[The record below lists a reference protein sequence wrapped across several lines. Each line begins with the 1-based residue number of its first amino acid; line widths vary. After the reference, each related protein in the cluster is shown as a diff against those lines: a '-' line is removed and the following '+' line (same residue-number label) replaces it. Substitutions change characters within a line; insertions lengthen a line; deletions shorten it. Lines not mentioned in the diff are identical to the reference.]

1 MINNGSPW
9 DYNSIRRVWLLPD
22 RFKLGQVSVSETRDG
37 LEAVCTDNTRKSGF
51 RMNTYQSCIAG
62 SLSSRRIAEW
72 LFAGV
77 LVVLL
82 TSPANGQTAP
92 ATPPAASPEDSG
104 LTLKTNVDEVTLDIV
119 IHDKHRK
126 AVLDLKPEDVAVT
139 DNGTAVKLNGFR
151 LVQGDTAAGHA
162 VTLVFDHF
170 EGPLAKSARIIADKI
185 LKVLPATGYS
195 YAVMD
200 FHGRLRL
207 LQGFTQDLR
216 LVDAAVDTA
225 TTSNAVHM
233 TTTLSQGFD
242 IVKDPAEAEKA
253 KVAAQAEKDL
263 LSIAGTGADTTG
275 RHVDVK
281 ERALDQTL
289 QKAIQEAQLIVQ
301 EQHANRELAGILGLV
316 RSQQMLS
323 QRKAIIYFT
332 LNELMDSGSKQL
344 LNTIT
349 GTATKAGVTIYTVDL
364 DAMNLAG
371 RREVEQ
377 ARNQGEANFNPT
389 PVATSPYTTVIPS
402 QQASGGVLQGAPS
415 TQGPVWGQAQDLAQ
429 MSSFSRGNNED
440 PNQYLE
446 IKSPMSD
453 LSKNTGGT
461 YIDAQLSV
469 RGPLQQLVQDMS
481 TYYEAT
487 YTPPVQEYDGKFRT
501 IAVKPL
507 RTGLTVQAKT
517 GYFSVPP
524 GTTGGM
530 RPFEAALLKSLKA
543 PELPTDFKFN
553 ASIIRF
559 GNLPDGNTNTLVV
572 EVPYSALDLKPDT
585 HTGLYSAHAS
595 IVAQV
600 KDSGGTVIEHFAEDI
615 ARRGGVESV
624 DRDKTLAITLQR
636 HFMEIPGKYVLEV
649 AVKDHNSDKMSAQRV
664 PFEIPAVP
672 NGPALSDVVLVRKM
686 DTFSEDS
693 DPLEPLQY
701 EKEKVTPN
709 LSGTVPPDA
718 KSVSLFMILHPDPHA
733 TQPPTLEMQVI
744 RNGNPG
750 RRTPLPLRANSVGG
764 TLPYLAT
771 FPKTLAPGNYLVR
784 ATLNQGGSEATQE
797 VWFSVEGKPGENV
810 AADSTGHGGGG
821 APVEDIALTAGGLP
835 AAAGELAIT
844 ASSKLIPPPTP
855 EEAQTLISDA
865 RSRAVGYKSGLP
877 NFMCIEV
884 TDRSIDPAARGLWRH
899 KDTITEMLR
908 YRDKSESRSVME
920 VDGKPADSMNAEDIK
935 GTQSTGE
942 FGGVLDAVF
951 EPSAKADFQWKETDT
966 LGNGTV
972 QVFDYHVAKENS
984 SFSVRGSNG
993 LEPTLSFH
1001 GKVYIDTATR
1011 SVRRISLI
1019 ADDFPKDFPT
1029 HASTVQVDYDYVSIN
1044 SHDYLMPISAEVS
1057 VVQGRH
1063 QASLNTIAFRD
1074 YRRFG
1079 SNVKVLNFRTMEKP

>member
-1 MINNGSPW
+1 M
-9 DYNSIRRVWLLPD
+9 
-22 RFKLGQVSVSETRDG
+22 K
-37 LEAVCTDNTRKSGF
+37 
-51 RMNTYQSCIAG
+51 TYQRCIAG
-62 SLSSRRIAEW
+62 SASSRKIAGW
-72 LFAGV
+72 MFAGV
-77 LVVLL
+77 LAVLL
-82 TSPANGQTAP
+82 ALAANGQTAP
-92 ATPPAASPEDSG
+92 ATAPAATPEDSG

-119 IHDKHRK
+119 IHDKHHK

-170 EGPLAKSARIIADKI
+170 EGPVAKSARNIADKI

-195 YAVMD
+195 FAVLD
-200 FHGRLRL
+200 FSGRMRL
-207 LQGFTQDLR
+207 LQGFTEDRR
-216 LVDAAVDTA
+216 LVDSAVDTA
-225 TTSNAVHM
+225 TESNAVHLQSSL
-233 TTTLSQGFD
+233 TQSID
-242 IVKDPAEAEKA
+242 IVHDPAEVEKA

-263 LSIAGTGADTTG
+263 ISIARTGADSAG
-275 RHVDVK
+275 RHVDVT
-281 ERALDQTL
+281 ERALAQTL
-289 QKAIQEAQLIVQ
+289 LRAMEDAQLVVQ

-332 LNELMDSGSKQL
+332 LNELMDSGSKQM

-371 RREVEQ
+371 RREVEN
-377 ARNQGEANFNPT
+377 ARNQGEAGFNPT
-389 PVATSPYTTVIPS
+389 PVATSPYTTTIPT

-440 PNQYLE
+440 PNQYQE

-487 YTPPVQEYDGKFRT
+487 YTPPAQEYDGKFRT

-524 GTTGGM
+524 GTAGGM

-543 PELPTDFKFN
+543 PELPADFKFN

-595 IVAQV
+595 IVAQI

-649 AVKDHNSDKMSAQRV
+649 AVKDHNSEKMSAQRV

-672 NGPALSDVVLVRKM
+672 NGPALSDMVLVRKM

-709 LSGTVPPDA
+709 LSGTVLPDA

-750 RRTPLPLRANSVGG
+750 RRTPLPLRINSVGG

-771 FPKTLAPGNYLVR
+771 FPKALAPGNYLVR

-797 VWFSVEGKPGENV
+797 VWFSVEGKPGESV

-821 APVEDIALTAGGLP
+821 APVEDISLTSGTLP
-835 AAAGELAIT
+835 SAAGELAIA

-865 RSRAVGYKSGLP
+865 RGRAVGYKSGLP

-884 TDRSIDPAARGLWRH
+884 TDRSLDPSARGLWRH
-899 KDTITEMLR
+899 KDTITELLR

-920 VDGKPADSMNAEDIK
+920 VDGRPTSSMNPDDIK

-972 QVFDYHVAKENS
+972 QVFDYHIAKENS
-984 SFSVRGSNG
+984 TFSVRGSNG
-993 LEPTLSFH
+993 LEPTVSFH

-1019 ADDFPKDFPT
+1019 ADDLPKDFPT
-1029 HASTVQVDYDYVSIN
+1029 HATTVSVDYDYVSIN
-1044 SHDYLMPISAEVS
+1044 SHDYLMPISAEIS
-1057 VVQGRH
+1057 LVQGRH
-1063 QASLNTIAFRD
+1063 SASLNTIAFRD

>member
-1 MINNGSPW
+1 
-9 DYNSIRRVWLLPD
+9 
-22 RFKLGQVSVSETRDG
+22 
-37 LEAVCTDNTRKSGF
+37 
-51 RMNTYQSCIAG
+51 MNTYQSSITGWAFLRKTAG
-62 SLSSRRIAEW
+62 W
-72 LFAGV
+72 MFAGV

-82 TSPANGQTAP
+82 TCAANGQTTGQTAP
-92 ATPPAASPEDSG
+92 VTAPGAAPYDSG

-139 DNGTAVKLNGFR
+139 DNGTPVKLNGFR
-151 LVQGDTAAGHA
+151 LVQGDTSAGHA

-170 EGPLAKSARIIADKI
+170 EGPLAKSARNIADKI

-195 YAVMD
+195 FAVMD

-207 LQGFTQDLR
+207 LQGFTEDR
-216 LVDAAVDTA
+216 GLVDSAVDTA
-225 TTSNAVHM
+225 TESNAVHM
-233 TTTLSQGFD
+233 TTTLSQGYD
-242 IVKDPAEAEKA
+242 IVHDPAEVEKA

-263 LSIAGTGADTTG
+263 ISIAGTGADSAG

-281 ERALDQTL
+281 ERALAQTL
-289 QKAIQEAQLIVQ
+289 LKAMEDAQQIVQ

-316 RSQQMLS
+316 RSQQQLS

-332 LNELMDSGSKQL
+332 LNELMDSGSKQM

-377 ARNQGEANFNPT
+377 ARNQGEAGYNPT
-389 PVATSPYTTVIPS
+389 PIVVNAHGDTAIVPQQEGGAGVVGTPSPN
-402 QQASGGVLQGAPS
+402 
-415 TQGPVWGQAQDLAQ
+415 GPVWGQAQDLSQ
-429 MSSFSRGNNED
+429 MSDFARGNNED

-461 YIDAQLSV
+461 YVDAQLSV

-524 GTTGGM
+524 GTAGGM

-543 PELPTDFKFN
+543 PELPADFKFN

-559 GNLPDGNTNTLVV
+559 GSLPDGNTNTLAV

-595 IVAQV
+595 IVAQI

-615 ARRGGVESV
+615 ARRGGLESV

-649 AVKDHNSDKMSAQRV
+649 AVKDQNSEKMSAQRV

-672 NGPALSDVVLVRKM
+672 NGPALSDMVLVRKM

-693 DPLEPLQY
+693 DPLEPMQY

-709 LSGTVPPDA
+709 LTGTVLPDA
-718 KSVSLFMILHPDPHA
+718 KSVSLFMILHPDPKA

-750 RRTPLPLRANSVGG
+750 RRTPLPLRVNSVGG

-771 FPKTLAPGNYLVR
+771 FPKALAPGNYLVR

-797 VWFSVEGKPGENV
+797 VWFSVEGKPGESV

-821 APVEDIALTAGGLP
+821 APVEDISLTSGNLP
-835 AAAGELAIT
+835 GAAGELAIT
-844 ASSKLIPPPTP
+844 ASSKAIPPPTP
-855 EEAQTLISDA
+855 EEVQTLISDA
-865 RSRAVGYKSGLP
+865 RQRAVNYMNGLP

-884 TDRSIDPAARGLWRH
+884 TDRSLDPAGRGLWKH
-899 KDTITEMLR
+899 KDTITELLR
-908 YRDKSESRSVME
+908 FRDKAESRSVME
-920 VDGKPADSMNAEDIK
+920 VDGRPAASMNADDIK

-942 FGGVLDAVF
+942 FGAVLHTVF
-951 EPSAKADFQWKETDT
+951 DPSAKAEFKWKETDT

-972 QVFDYHVAKENS
+972 QVFDYHVSKENS
-984 SFSVRGSNG
+984 NFTVRGSNG
-993 LEPTLSFH
+993 LEPTVSFH
-1001 GKVYIDTATR
+1001 GKVYIDTATS

-1029 HASTVQVDYDYVSIN
+1029 HASTVSVDYDYVSIN

-1057 VVQGRH
+1057 VLQGRH
-1063 QASLNTIAFRD
+1063 FASLNTIAFRD

-1079 SNVKVLNFRTMEKP
+1079 SNLKILNFRTMEKP

>member
-1 MINNGSPW
+1 M
-9 DYNSIRRVWLLPD
+9 Y
-22 RFKLGQVSVSETRDG
+22 
-37 LEAVCTDNTRKSGF
+37 
-51 RMNTYQSCIAG
+51 TYQSRIAG
-62 SLSSRRIAEW
+62 SKFAKKTAGW

-82 TSPANGQTAP
+82 ISPANGQTAQ
-92 ATPPAASPEDSG
+92 ATPPAPAANEPT
-104 LTLKTNVDEVTLDIV
+104 LTLKTNVDEVALDIV
-119 IHDKHRK
+119 IHDKHHK

-139 DNGTAVKLNGFR
+139 DNGTPVKLNGFR
-151 LVQGDTAAGHA
+151 LVQGNGTTGHV

-170 EGPLAKSARIIADKI
+170 EGALAKSARNIADKI

-195 YAVMD
+195 FAVMD
-200 FHGRLRL
+200 FSGRMRL
-207 LQGFTQDLR
+207 LQGFTEDRR
-216 LVDAAVDTA
+216 LVDSAVDTA
-225 TTSNAVHM
+225 TESNAVHM
-233 TTTLSQGFD
+233 TSTLTQSID
-242 IVKDPAEAEKA
+242 IVHDPAEVEKA

-263 LSIAGTGADTTG
+263 ISIAHTGADSAG
-275 RHVDVK
+275 RHVDVN
-281 ERALDQTL
+281 ERALAQTL
-289 QKAIQEAQLIVQ
+289 LKAMEEAQLVVQ

-316 RSQQMLS
+316 RSQQQLS

-332 LNELMDSGSKQL
+332 LNEMLDSGSKEM
-344 LNTIT
+344 LNTIS
-349 GTATKAGVTIYTVDL
+349 GAATKAGVTIYTVDL
-364 DAMNLAG
+364 DATNLAG
-371 RREVEQ
+371 RREVQQ
-377 ARNQGEANFNPT
+377 AVNQNESRFNPT
-389 PVATSPYTTVIPS
+389 AIVVNAHGDTAVQI
-402 QQASGGVLQGAPS
+402 QGEGGAPIS
-415 TQGPVWGQAQDLAQ
+415 GTPSATGPQWGQAQDLAV
-429 MSSFSRGNNED
+429 MTDFARGNNED
-440 PNQYLE
+440 PNRYME

-453 LSKNTGGT
+453 LSKSTGGT

-487 YTPPVQEYDGKFRT
+487 YTPPAQEYDGKFRT

-524 GTTGGM
+524 GTAGGM

-543 PELPTDFKFN
+543 PELPADFKFN

-595 IVAQV
+595 IVAQI

-649 AVKDHNSDKMSAQRV
+649 AVKDHNSEKMSAQRV

-672 NGPALSDVVLVRKM
+672 NGPALSDMVLVRKM

-709 LSGTVPPDA
+709 LTGTVLPDA

-733 TQPPTLEMQVI
+733 SQPPTLQMQVI

-750 RRTPLPLRANSVGG
+750 RRTPLPLRVNSVGE
-764 TLPYLAT
+764 TVPYLAT
-771 FPKTLAPGNYLVR
+771 FPKALAPGNYLVR
-784 ATLNQGGSEATQE
+784 ATLNQGGNEATQE
-797 VWFSVEGKPGENV
+797 VWFSVEGKPGESV

-821 APVEDIALTAGGLP
+821 APPEDISLTSGSLP
-835 AAAGELAIT
+835 SAAGELAIT
-844 ASSKLIPPPTP
+844 TSSKLIPPPTP

-865 RSRAVGYKSGLP
+865 RGRALGYKSGLP

-884 TDRSIDPAARGLWRH
+884 TDRSLDPTARGLWKH
-899 KDTITEMLR
+899 KDTITELMR

-920 VDGKPADSMNAEDIK
+920 VNGKPADSMNANDLK

-951 EPSAKADFQWKETDT
+951 DPSAKAEFQWKETDT

-993 LEPTLSFH
+993 LEPTVSFH

-1011 SVRRISLI
+1011 SVRRISLS

-1029 HASTVQVDYDYVSIN
+1029 HASTVSVDYDYVSIN
-1044 SHDYLMPISAEVS
+1044 SHDYLMPITAEIS
-1057 VVQGRH
+1057 TLEGRH
-1063 QASLNTIAFRD
+1063 FATLNTVAFRD